1 MLMTVIVEIF
11 CNLQVWEYL
20 LKNWN
25 IGILDHMMY

>member
-11 CNLQVWEYL
+11 CNLQVWESL

-25 IGILDHMMY
+25 IRILDPLM